1 MGTALTRLCKKGK
14 WLGSNKSV
22 AASLT
27 LGQFEAAL
35 QVFTEKR
42 GSTLWGIT
50 KTNWT
55 YFMASYT
62 GCRNLQHSTRWR
74 GIKAHTARL
83 SNELLC
89 VLEAWDRAGQTVR
102 R

>member
-1 MGTALTRLCKKGK
+1 MGTALTRLFEKGK
-14 WLGSNKSV
+14 RLGSSKFV

-42 GSTLWGIT
+42 SSTLRGIT

-55 YFMASYT
+55 YFMASCT
-62 GCRNLQHSTRWR
+62 GCRNLQHST
-74 GIKAHTARL
+74 
-83 SNELLC
+83 
-89 VLEAWDRAGQTVR
+89 
-102 R
+102 